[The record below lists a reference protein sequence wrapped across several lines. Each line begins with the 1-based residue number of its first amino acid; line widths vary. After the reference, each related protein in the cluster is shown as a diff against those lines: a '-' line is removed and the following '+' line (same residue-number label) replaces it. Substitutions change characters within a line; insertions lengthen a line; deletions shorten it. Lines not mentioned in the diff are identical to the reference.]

1 MKRTQGHKW
10 NDKFKS
16 RHEHWLKAK
25 HFQFK
30 MLTRSRIIVV
40 IGFDFQAI
48 VHYINRELS
57 NTKVLGRENYE
68 TLSKIGRARACTSQ
82 TTYLFWRK
90 KLNARE
96 TT

>member
-1 MKRTQGHKW
+1 
-10 NDKFKS
+10 
-16 RHEHWLKAK
+16 
-25 HFQFK
+25 

-82 TTYLFWRK
+82 TTYLF
-90 KLNARE
+90 
-96 TT
+96 